1 MSKCG
6 PQTNSITWEIW
17 GNANIWTPPQPIE
30 SESLGVGLGVSGS
43 YAFYWLGST
52 EFNWAWIR
60 HGGHQPRWWQWGLLL
75 DCTGACGKEPA
86 WQCRRLK
93 RREMHGSIPV
103 SGRSPG
109 EGNGNPHQYSCL
121 EYPIGRGAWQ
131 ATVYRVT
138 KSWTRLKQLST
149 GTSKYA
155 SQDFLSNRWCS
166 LRSPLLEVPFLEF
179 LAAILGILMVN
190 MALILRQCNI
200 NFIWVTLKS
209 LILSSIWQQI
219 SLDTA

>member
-17 GNANIWTPPQPIE
+17 GNANIWTLPQPIE
-30 SESLGVGLGVSGS
+30 SESLGVGLDISGS

-52 EFNWAWIR
+52 EFNCVWIG

-75 DCTGACGKEPA
+75 DCTGACKEPA
-86 WQCRRLK
+86 CQCRRLK
-93 RREMHGSIPV
+93 RREMHSLTPG

-109 EGNGNPHQYSCL
+109 ERNGNPHHYSCL

-138 KSWTRLKQLST
+138 KSWTQLKQLST
-149 GTSKYA
+149 GTSIYA
-155 SQDFLSNRWCS
+155 SQDFLSSRW
-166 LRSPLLEVPFLEF
+166 
-179 LAAILGILMVN
+179 
-190 MALILRQCNI
+190 
-200 NFIWVTLKS
+200 
-209 LILSSIWQQI
+209 
-219 SLDTA
+219 